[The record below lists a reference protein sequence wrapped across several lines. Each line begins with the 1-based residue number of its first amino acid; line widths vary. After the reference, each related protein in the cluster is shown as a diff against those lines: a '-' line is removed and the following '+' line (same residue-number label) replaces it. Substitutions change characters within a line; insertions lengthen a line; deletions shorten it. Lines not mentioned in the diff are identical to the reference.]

1 MGKLSAQLA
10 QCFTD
15 ANCTQHNVRLHQ
27 VSQPGRRGLVREP
40 NEKNNPTHG
49 RRAAGHTR
57 KSVLVERYATRNYVL
72 GKLHILAPVVDWEEG
87 WGDERNVAPKLS
99 TLATGV
105 DNNDEMPLLRGF
117 KLHKWRERLEICNGR
132 DQLPQAGASGDHA
145 TSASLVAQTTMNR

>member
-72 GKLHILAPVVDWEEG
+72 GNCTSWPQSSIGKKGGGMNGTWHP
-87 WGDERNVAPKLS
+87 NCP
-99 TLATGV
+99 
-105 DNNDEMPLLRGF
+105 
-117 KLHKWRERLEICNGR
+117 HWR
-132 DQLPQAGASGDHA
+132 
-145 TSASLVAQTTMNR
+145 LVSTTMMRCLFYAGSNSTNGENALKFAMEETNSPRLVRQEIMLLPRLLLHRPP